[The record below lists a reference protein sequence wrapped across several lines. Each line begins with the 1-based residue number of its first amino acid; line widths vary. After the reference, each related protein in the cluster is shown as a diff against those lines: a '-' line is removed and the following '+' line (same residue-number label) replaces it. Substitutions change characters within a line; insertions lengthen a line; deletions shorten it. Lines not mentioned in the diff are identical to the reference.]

1 MISKALNDPRN
12 HKLLLFTVALG
23 MIAITYGLRYWLLQI
38 RFFDPDEFE
47 HLHSAW
53 LISQGYLPYLDY
65 FEHHTPALH
74 FLLAQFFGFFEV
86 ESDSAQAVDMVIFA
100 RGIMWILTGV
110 ILLLVFTLGKVWENW
125 RVGLMGTVFLVCT
138 LMFQE
143 KTLEIRPDLLS
154 VPMLV
159 GSLVLLIRAVTVVSL
174 KETSKR
180 WLMAAC
186 GFLLGAGIM
195 ATQKMLFVMPGFTL
209 AMFVYWFHPKSPG
222 TIQTRFIQIIFQ
234 LAGFFTP
241 ILLMLG
247 YFAIYDGA
255 YTFIEYNLLL
265 NLGWKVGFSPAE
277 YINRLMTQ
285 NPFMVG
291 FGLLGLLWAVP
302 KLFKGPSFERGDYIM
317 AINLVGLIVG
327 LFIIPVPYRQYYMM
341 ILPLLALFAA
351 RFLVDS
357 IEYMANLRSEDGKV
371 GKPFW
376 TGSAIFLVLSA
387 GLLLW
392 TFPSLSD
399 ISFSDLIKKSVI
411 FTAIVLGVV
420 ATYFKKQDLALVLL
434 LVAVHIPAAKKFKNK
449 FYYGNEEQLS
459 QIRYVIDNSSP
470 TDTFMDGWNGMGLF
484 RPHAYFYWML
494 HPEVRGMLTEEQKEQ
509 LYNDLKTERIRPYFV
524 NLDQDLIQL
533 SPKITNYLKEHYQP
547 VEVEDLYKRID

>member
-1 MISKALNDPRN
+1 
-12 HKLLLFTVALG
+12 
-23 MIAITYGLRYWLLQI
+23 
-38 RFFDPDEFE
+38 
-47 HLHSAW
+47 
-53 LISQGYLPYLDY
+53 
-65 FEHHTPALH
+65 
-74 FLLAQFFGFFEV
+74 
-86 ESDSAQAVDMVIFA
+86 
-100 RGIMWILTGV
+100 
-110 ILLLVFTLGKVWENW
+110 
-125 RVGLMGTVFLVCT
+125 
-138 LMFQE
+138 MFQE

-154 VPMLV
+154 VPMLI
-159 GSLVLLIRAVTVVSL
+159 GSLVLLIRAITVDSL
-174 KETSKR
+174 KEATKK

-209 AMFVYWFHPKSPG
+209 AMFVYWFHPQSPG
-222 TIQTRFIQIIFQ
+222 TFQSRFILVVYQ
-234 LAGFFTP
+234 LTGFFTP

-247 YFAIYDGA
+247 YFALHDGA

-302 KLFKGPSFERGDYIM
+302 KLFTGPSFGRGDYIM

-351 RFLVDS
+351 RFLVE
-357 IEYMANLRSEDGKV
+357 IIGYLANFRSEEGLV
-371 GKPFW
+371 NPQFW
-376 TGSAIFLVLSA
+376 TASVIFLVLSA

-392 TFPSLSD
+392 TFSNLSD
-399 ISFSDLIKKSVI
+399 ISLSDFIKKSVI
-411 FTAIVLGVV
+411 FIAIVLGVA
-420 ATYFKKQDLALVLL
+420 ATYFKKKDLALVML

-509 LYNDLKTERIRPYFV
+509 LYNDLKTEKIRPYFV

-533 SPKITNYLKEHYQP
+533 SPEITAYIKKHYQP
-547 VEVEDLYKRID
+547 VNIEDLYRRID